1 LKKNRFPKI
10 SNEELNLDKIP
21 NPEDESFDYEEPWIE
36 FALTMNAYEVCG
48 NSESAFETRDKVF
61 KDPLN
66 ASLTELRCALFV
78 LQRHHRWNSPYPVPG
93 ADKRVVDLL
102 KLIRDKVKNGE
113 LE

>member
-1 LKKNRFPKI
+1 MKRKLIPNKNLVL
-10 SNEELNLDKIP
+10 EKIP
-21 NPEDESFDYEEPWIE
+21 NPDDKSFDYQEPWIE
-36 FALTMNAYEVCG
+36 FTLKMNAYEVCG
-48 NSESAFETRDKVF
+48 NSESAFETRNKVF

-93 ADKRVVDLL
+93 ADKRVVELL
-102 KLIRDKVKNGE
+102 KLIRDKVKKGE